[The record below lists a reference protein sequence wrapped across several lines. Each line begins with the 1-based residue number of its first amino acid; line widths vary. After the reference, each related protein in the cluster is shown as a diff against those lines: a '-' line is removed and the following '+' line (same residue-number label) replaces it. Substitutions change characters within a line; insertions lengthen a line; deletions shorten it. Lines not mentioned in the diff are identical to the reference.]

1 MNLLPTYLPFHPAH
15 DRLSVFIGVSDP
27 VSEWIWTGVI
37 KRIDIYLA
45 YLKLRIYIIR
55 ASELLSQFHSFPS

>member
-1 MNLLPTYLPFHPAH
+1 
-15 DRLSVFIGVSDP
+15 VSDP